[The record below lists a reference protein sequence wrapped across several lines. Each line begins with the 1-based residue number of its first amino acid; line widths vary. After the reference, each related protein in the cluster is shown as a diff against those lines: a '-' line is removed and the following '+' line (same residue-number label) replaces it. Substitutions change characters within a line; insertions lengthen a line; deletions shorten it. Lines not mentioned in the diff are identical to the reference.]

1 MAKRNSD
8 IQENLLKVKHTL
20 CWSQP
25 ELTYTQSVGGGLPK
39 QHIISES
46 IMFD

>member
-25 ELTYTQSVGGGLPK
+25 ELTKFWLGGLPK
-39 QHIISES
+39 QHLISES